1 MWNISNFWKQ
11 CFWLFQQF
19 LHYTILILSA
29 SLSVWGRA
37 NEHSCPDNSDIV
49 KDMNTD
55 TPEDPCGGETYTDP
69 SGFNS
74 IDVTWDWFPCHQ
86 KKKCIHSSNRCNL
99 HPHPECIY
107 MNRDGEMV
115 GEDEE
120 GCLEDYKTNG
130 LVAPSATFPCQSE
143 THNKS
148 SPAILSTIY
157 NWTKVQGSR
166 VGYMYDILII
176 PIGTIVN
183 ILSTR
188 CSRVTS
194 LEQLSLADFS
204 GE

>member
-1 MWNISNFWKQ
+1 
-11 CFWLFQQF
+11 
-19 LHYTILILSA
+19 
-29 SLSVWGRA
+29 
-37 NEHSCPDNSDIV
+37 
-49 KDMNTD
+49 MNTD
-55 TPEDPCGGETYTDP
+55 TPEDPCGGESYTSPGED
-69 SGFNS
+69 SY
-74 IDVTWDWFPCHQ
+74 DVTWDWFPCHQ
-86 KKKCIHSSNRCNL
+86 KNKCIHSSNRCNL

-130 LVAPSATFPCQSE
+130 LVAPSATFPCQSK
-143 THNKS
+143 THNES
-148 SPAILSTIY
+148 STAILSTIF
-157 NWTKVQGSR
+157 NWTLTKVQGSR
-166 VGYMYDILII
+166 VRNMLYEKILII

-188 CSRVTS
+188 CNRVTS